1 MKLLLL
7 ISLLSSSFMCFAED
21 SVSNADLNRKLD
33 LILQKVDGLEERVS
47 QLESDNALVKQEVEE
62 VAKSAKEAKTA
73 TKSLQIPQDEKEKKS
88 FLNKLRI
95 DLKSEEVKA
104 KGPWSNSETWDLM
117 KKNMTRFQVRKLLGN
132 PNMIKGNLSPRIDQV
147 YHYHG
152 DLDADGEEEKGTV
165 NFYRDRVVS
174 FSSPFE

>member
-1 MKLLLL
+1 MQDFQLFVAIMYNITIALLIHFRNNNIMKLLLL

-73 TKSLQIPQDEKEKKS
+73 TESLQIPQDEKEKR
-88 FLNKLRI
+88 N
-95 DLKSEEVKA
+95 
-104 KGPWSNSETWDLM
+104 
-117 KKNMTRFQVRKLLGN
+117 RF
-132 PNMIKGNLSPRIDQV
+132 
-147 YHYHG
+147 
-152 DLDADGEEEKGTV
+152 
-165 NFYRDRVVS
+165 
-174 FSSPFE
+174 

>member
-47 QLESDNALVKQEVEE
+47 QLESDNALVKQEVE

-104 KGPWSNSETWDLM
+104 KGPWSNPETWDLM
-117 KKNMTRFQVRKLLGN
+117 KKNMTRFQVRKLLSQS
-132 PNMIKGNLSPRIDQV
+132 KYDQ
-147 YHYHG
+147 G
-152 DLDADGEEEKGTV
+152 QPKPT
-165 NFYRDRVVS
+165 N
-174 FSSPFE
+174 